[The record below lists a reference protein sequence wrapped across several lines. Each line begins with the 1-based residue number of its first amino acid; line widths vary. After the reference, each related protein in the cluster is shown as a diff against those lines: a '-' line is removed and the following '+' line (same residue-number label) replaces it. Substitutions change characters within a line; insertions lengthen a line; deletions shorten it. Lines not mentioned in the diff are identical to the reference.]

1 MHHAFL
7 FGYLIL
13 PNKNKPNLL
22 AFCIPML
29 LKIIRPLLYFYLMV
43 NRSLMLANIKII
55 NTHLLATFICTSTF
69 FYYFIE
75 IHNLVFGS
83 YIIFSKWFV
92 VALLPLF
99 FFLTYYFFKRP
110 VVQNYML
117 KIGNMDDPLKNFTVI
132 LFTIM
137 CLIFPIKFFVRLIFV

>member
-1 MHHAFL
+1 MIFRL
-7 FGYLIL
+7 DIYIYQTETKLTL
-13 PNKNKPNLL
+13 Q

-29 LKIIRPLLYFYLMV
+29 LKIIKPLLYFYLTV
-43 NRSLMLANIKII
+43 NRSLILADIKII
-55 NTHLLATFICTSTF
+55 NTHLLTTFICASTF

-92 VALLPLF
+92 IALLPLF
-99 FFLTYYFFKRP
+99 FLLTYYFFKKP
-110 VVQNYML
+110 VVKNYML
-117 KIGNMDDPLKNFTVI
+117 QIGNMENPLKNFTVI